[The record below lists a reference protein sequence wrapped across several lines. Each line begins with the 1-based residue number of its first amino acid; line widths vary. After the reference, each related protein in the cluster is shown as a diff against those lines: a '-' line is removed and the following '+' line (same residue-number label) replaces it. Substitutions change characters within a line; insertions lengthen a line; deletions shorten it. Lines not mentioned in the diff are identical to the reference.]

1 MTVTVDPHQLLANSS
16 LVYSAAEVESAIDVV
31 AHQIN
36 QQFKDAPIVLMCVM
50 TGALYFSAKLL
61 AKLAMPVELDY
72 VQANRYHA
80 NLSGADLVWT
90 KLPTLDLHGKS
101 VLLVDDILDEGIT
114 LQAVHAK
121 CIELGAKSV
130 STVVLADK
138 LNQANQAH
146 QVGFYSA
153 DCTQFVCV
161 WVWYGCAWVVAQPV
175 GNSGVKSTLIGC
187 QSISRQ
193 LS

>member
-16 LVYSAAEVESAIDVV
+16 LVYSAAEVESAIDV
-31 AHQIN
+31 AANQIN
-36 QQFKDAPIVLMCVM
+36 QHFKDAPIVLMCVM

-61 AKLAMPVELDY
+61 ARLAMPVELDY

-90 KLPTLDLHGKS
+90 KLPTLDLYGKS

-138 LNQANQAH
+138 LNHQTKPIKSDFTALTVPNLFVFGCGMDAHGWWRNLSEIRALNQ
-146 QVGFYSA
+146 
-153 DCTQFVCV
+153 
-161 WVWYGCAWVVAQPV
+161 P
-175 GNSGVKSTLIGC
+175 
-187 QSISRQ
+187 
-193 LS
+193 